1 MVKFHYMKRL
11 IIFLAATIIALLSGV
26 AVFLWSGE
34 TPAELEERGRQLGEQ
49 IKEVGAKGK
58 QHIEQARDTIK
69 KMPITPRSGPADGGT
84 AMPSLKKPDEPTSNR
99 AGGVSRPAPES
110 RNPAKREKPPATA
123 PEPPMEKISKK
134 DREKLEGILGE

>member
-34 TPAELEERGRQLGEQ
+34 TPAELEERGRQLGDQ
-49 IKEVGAKGK
+49 IKEVGAKGR

-69 KMPITPRSGPADGGT
+69 KAPILPRGDPADGGT
-84 AMPSLKKPDEPTSNR
+84 AMPSLKKPDEPR
-99 AGGVSRPAPES
+99 PES
-110 RNPAKREKPPATA
+110 RNPAKREDPPATV
-123 PEPPMEKISKK
+123 PEPPMEKISNK
-134 DREKLEGILGE
+134 DRKKLEGILGE